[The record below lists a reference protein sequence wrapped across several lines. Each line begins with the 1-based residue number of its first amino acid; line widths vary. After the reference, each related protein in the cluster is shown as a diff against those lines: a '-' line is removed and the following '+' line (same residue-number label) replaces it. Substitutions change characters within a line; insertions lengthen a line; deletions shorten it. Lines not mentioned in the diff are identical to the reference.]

1 MRISILLLF
10 LGLSAQ
16 ALRAQEGR
24 KLWLSSYARGLIS
37 TDQFE
42 TQGQDDTT
50 TARSTQNGQA
60 LVDLGLHVQPTK
72 DLEIHAMVRIRN
84 DYGGFWGSGVTLD
97 LRQLWIRGVIADKI
111 RFQLGDL
118 DYKMSPYTFRNEDEW
133 MLGGT
138 ATMSATPLDMV
149 RYDLFQNSDETWRQ
163 QGVSAETGFQVKRWI
178 DAINLSGFATRV
190 AASDF
195 GAPFDRIYGGGMVEL
210 TAAKQWHLRYHYAN
224 LFDLSKTSS
233 APVSVSNPVQS
244 ALLRHDR
251 ELPNWKAWAQA
262 ELGQSRI
269 RWEGDPEAPE
279 LEDGFADVRLGM
291 THKRSLVSL
300 ELGWRQ
306 VGANF
311 RSPGAQT
318 KRIRYGSAPQAYQ
331 RYGNEQV
338 LRALSSYDLLRD
350 ASVYNTQLQ
359 TGLMVFDPRYGNAL
373 PYGTATPNRQGV
385 DVLVGWTD
393 KGGVVELELGGA
405 MLSDRSGQGTDLKRR
420 FGLLESKASLHVD
433 RIFDWERK
441 LELGASWNRESTK
454 RDGDPVYESIDLDN
468 QLLDFN
474 AEWGFWKQLSLLA
487 EWRSYR
493 SNGREQLA
501 IRNDYSQVIDFVEIQ
516 TQGTETLLGG
526 GLQYA
531 FNTKIFA
538 QLFYQQFSWEDPLS
552 GNPAYDW
559 GNWQFN
565 FVMQL

>member
-1 MRISILLLF
+1 MRIVIAF
-10 LGLSAQ
+10 CCIGLSTL
-16 ALRAQEGR
+16 ALHAQEGR

-42 TQGQDDTT
+42 TQGQNDTT
-50 TARSTQNGQA
+50 TARNTQNGQA
-60 LVDLGLHVQPTK
+60 LVDLGLHVQPTE
-72 DLEIHAMVRIRN
+72 DLEIHGMIRIRN
-84 DYGGFWGSGVTLD
+84 DYGGFWGSGVTFD
-97 LRQLWIRGVIADKI
+97 LRQLWIRGVIANKI

-133 MLGGT
+133 MLQGT
-138 ATMSATPLDMV
+138 ATMSQTPLDMV
-149 RYDLFQNSDETWRQ
+149 RYDVFQSSEETWRQ
-163 QGVSAETGFQVKRWI
+163 QGISAETGFQVKRWI

-224 LFDLSKTSS
+224 LFDLANTSN
-233 APVSVSNPVQS
+233 APVSISNPVQS
-244 ALLRHDR
+244 VLLRHERTLKHFD
-251 ELPNWKAWAQA
+251 AWAQT

-269 RWEGDPEAPE
+269 TWEGDPEAPE

-291 THKRSLVSL
+291 THRKSRVRL

-318 KRIRYGSAPQAYQ
+318 KRIRFGAAPQAYQ

-338 LRALSSYDLLRD
+338 LRGLSSYDLLRD
-350 ASVYNTQLQ
+350 ASLYNTQLQ
-359 TGLMVFDPRYGNAL
+359 TGLMEFDPRYGNAL

-385 DVLVGWTD
+385 DLGLGWSD
-393 KGGVVELELGGA
+393 AAEMVELGIEGA
-405 MLSDRSGQGTDLKRR
+405 MLTDRSGQGTDLKRQ
-420 FGLLESKASLHVD
+420 FGTIQSNAVVRLHKV
-433 RIFDWERK
+433 FGWERT
-441 LELGASWNRESTK
+441 LELGAAWNRESTR

-468 QLLDFN
+468 QLIDVH

-487 EWRSYR
+487 EWRNYR
-493 SNGREQLA
+493 SDGREQLA
-501 IRNDYSQVIDFVEIQ
+501 VRNDYSQIIDFVEFQ
-516 TQGTETLLGG
+516 SQGTETLLGG

-531 FNTKIFA
+531 FNEQIFA
-538 QLFYQQFSWEDPLS
+538 QLFYQQFSWEDPLN
-552 GNPAYDW
+552 GNPAYNW